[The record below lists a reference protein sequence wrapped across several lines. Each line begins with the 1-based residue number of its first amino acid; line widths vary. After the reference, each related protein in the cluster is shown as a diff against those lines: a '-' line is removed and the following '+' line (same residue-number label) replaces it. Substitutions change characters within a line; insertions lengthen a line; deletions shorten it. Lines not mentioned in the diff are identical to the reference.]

1 MKKITSRT
9 IVCFFL
15 ALVLVAG
22 TGVFTFKFFM
32 EGDTWSAF
40 SANRHLYTNNVLN
53 TGRVLDET
61 GKVLA
66 DYDDTDNKWHYADNI
81 YVRKATLHAVGDST
95 GMIGTGALTRFAD
108 KLTGYNIITGA
119 KPIFSNGRD
128 LYLTLNADVCQAAF
142 KALNGHKGTV
152 GVYNYKTGEIIC
164 MVSAPTYDP
173 ASPPTIKDG
182 DENYEGVY
190 MNRLLSATFIPGS
203 TFKLITAT
211 AALEKLDGIESRK
224 FHCSGKTT
232 IDGQLITCP
241 SAHGDLTMEQA
252 LAVSCNCVF
261 GQLATEIGGDQLNEY
276 VKKAGLTESMSIN
289 GIKTAKSTFDFAADD
304 KGSLAWS
311 GIGQG
316 KDLVNP
322 CALMVYSGAIANGGS
337 AAKPQI
343 ISHTALK
350 KGVRTSLYLRH
361 STGELINEDTAS
373 KLASMMRNNVIS
385 NYGQSN
391 FPGLS
396 IGAKSGT
403 AQSDNSDSDNAWFTG
418 FLQDEDHPYA
428 FVVLVE
434 GGGSGSKV
442 AGKVANTALQAA
454 VKAQ

>member
-22 TGVFTFKFFM
+22 TGIFTFKFFV

-53 TGRVLDET
+53 TGRILDET
-61 GKVLA
+61 GTVLA
-66 DYDDTDNKWHYADNI
+66 DYDDTNAKWEYSSNAYI
-81 YVRKATLHAVGDST
+81 RKATLHAVGEPT

-108 KLTGYNIITGA
+108 KLTGYNVITGA
-119 KPIFSNGRD
+119 KPIFPGGRD
-128 LYLTLNADVCQAAF
+128 LYLTLNAKVCEAAY

-182 DENYEGVY
+182 DDEYEGVY
-190 MNRLLSATFIPGS
+190 INRLLSATFIPGS

-211 AALEKLDGIESRK
+211 AALETLDGVENRT
-224 FHCSGKTT
+224 FHCDGETT
-232 IDGQLITCP
+232 IGNQLITCP
-241 SAHGDLTMEQA
+241 RAHGDLTMEQA

-261 GQLATEIGGDQLNEY
+261 GQLATEIGSSEMQKYAE
-276 VKKAGLTESMSIN
+276 KAGLTDSLSIN
-289 GIKTAKSTFDFAADD
+289 GIKTAKSSFDFTSGG
-304 KGSLAWS
+304 KGGLAWS

-337 AAKPQI
+337 TAKPQI
-343 ISHTALK
+343 ISHTAFTG
-350 KGVRTSLYLRH
+350 GVGTSLYLRH
-361 STGELINEDTAS
+361 HTHNLINAETAAT
-373 KLASMMRNNVIS
+373 LATMMRNNVLN
-385 NYGQSN
+385 NYGQGN
-391 FPGLS
+391 FPGLELC
-396 IGAKSGT
+396 AKSGT
-403 AQSDNSDSDNAWFTG
+403 AQNDASDSDNAWFTG
-418 FLQDEDHPYA
+418 FLQDQDHPYA

-442 AGKVANTALQAA
+442 AGKVANTVLQAA
-454 VKAQ
+454 VKSN